1 MRFIKSFIAFIS
13 RHAANIAILV
23 ILVAVVKTDLER
35 QYWKQ
40 RDRLLIWDVKVYYVY
55 LPAAFIYH
63 DFSLK
68 FVAEKKGEL
77 GEIMYLEESPK
88 GMYSIQTTYGQALL
102 YAPFFFA
109 AHAYSLLTGTWE
121 ATGYSP
127 PYKFGLMLSSV
138 FYLAI
143 GLFFLKKF
151 LLKYFTPWV
160 TGLTLIA
167 IVLATNIYYYSTYE
181 AAMTHAYNF
190 SMIAVFIYF
199 TTKWYEKTSVWNT
212 IIIGFLIG
220 LITLVRPVNLI
231 VLLFFILWGVHSGQ
245 SLKERIF
252 YLLKAYKWI
261 LLMLLI
267 FFLLWVPQFIY
278 WKYISG
284 SYLFYSYSD
293 QRFFFDA
300 PQIFSSLFSYRK
312 GLLVYIPILV
322 FAFIGIPFLYKKY
335 QGFILPVTVVIV
347 VNIYVLSSW
356 CFWWFGGGFG
366 PRSYIDT
373 YAFLAIP
380 FAALTSWINRK
391 HFIWM
396 ILFLAIT
403 GSLLWFNLFQTRQYS
418 RGTINWT
425 AMNKEAYWE
434 VFLKKHPSQ
443 EFYDMLRF
451 PNRDS
456 AVKGIYY
463 KGDYTWDEVHHKE
476 KASLNLNDTI
486 TDERE
491 RYIINFGKTVR
502 MYDVWYQQMKDK
514 AAENGISL
522 DSMIR
527 KDAIWLWGQ
536 EQQKKQAA
544 KADSLSG
551 ISPKP

>member
-1 MRFIKSFIAFIS
+1 MT

-23 ILVAVVKTDLER
+23 IIITLAKTDFDR
-35 QYWKQ
+35 KYWQQ
-40 RDRLLIWDVKVYYVY
+40 RDRILIWDVKVYYAY

-68 FVAEKKGEL
+68 FVVQKKEEL
-77 GEIMYLEESPK
+77 GEIMYLEKGPK
-88 GMYSIQTTYGQALL
+88 GIYAIQTTYGQALL

-109 AHAYSLLTGTWE
+109 AHAYTLITGTWE

-127 PYKFGLMLSSV
+127 PYKFALLISSA
-138 FYLAI
+138 FYLII

-167 IVLATNIYYYSTYE
+167 IVLGTNIYYYSTYE

-199 TTKWYEKTSVWNT
+199 TTKWYEKTTVWNT
-212 IIIGFLIG
+212 IIMGYLIG

-231 VLLFFILWGVHSGQ
+231 VLLFFILWGVHSLQ
-245 SLKERIF
+245 SLRERF
-252 YLLKAYKWI
+252 FHLLKSYKWI
-261 LLMLLI
+261 ILMLLI

-284 SYLFYSYSD
+284 RYLYYSYSD

-312 GLLVYIPILV
+312 GLFVYIPILV
-322 FAFIGIPFLYKKY
+322 LAFIGIPFLHKRYP
-335 QGFILPVTVVIV
+335 GVILPVAIVIA

-380 FAALTSWINRK
+380 FAALTSWINRR

-396 ILFLAIT
+396 LFFLAIS
-403 GSLLWFNLFQTRQYS
+403 GSLLWFNLFQTTQYS

-425 AMNKEAYWE
+425 AMTKEAYWE
-434 VFLKKHPSQ
+434 VFLKKYPSK
-443 EFYDMLRF
+443 EFNDMLRF

-456 AVKGIYY
+456 AVRGIYY
-463 KGDYTWDEVHHKE
+463 KGDLTWDEIHKKE
-476 KASLNLNDTI
+476 MARRKIHDTI

-491 RYIINFGKTVR
+491 RYIINFGRTVR
-502 MYDVWYQQMKDK
+502 MYDGWLQQMKDK
-514 AAENGISL
+514 ADERGITL
-522 DSMIR
+522 DSMIK

-536 EQQKKQAA
+536 EQQKKQAS
-544 KADSLSG
+544 KTDSLSG
-551 ISPKP
+551 KNPRP